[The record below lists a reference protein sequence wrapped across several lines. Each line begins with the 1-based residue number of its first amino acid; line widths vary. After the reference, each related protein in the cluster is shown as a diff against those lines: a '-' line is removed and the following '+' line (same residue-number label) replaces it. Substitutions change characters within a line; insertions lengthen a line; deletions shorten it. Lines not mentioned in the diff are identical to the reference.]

1 MEGNYCIA
9 YIDKNGNGFSS
20 YEPWII
26 EYSDDLTECKVE
38 ASELL
43 KDGNQDITIFMF
55 HDSDKEKMDS
65 ITWGYVKRNKVLIS

>member
-9 YIDKNGNGFSS
+9 YIDKNGNGFLSF
-20 YEPWII
+20 EPWII

-43 KDGNQDITIFMF
+43 KDGNQDITIFSFMILI
-55 HDSDKEKMDS
+55 K
-65 ITWGYVKRNKVLIS
+65 KRWIALHVVT